1 MEEVVFNETSG
12 RSAVGLSRKRK
23 KELKRL
29 KHEANELWGAQQE
42 LLLHSKAVAK
52 EASRQ
57 LGNFGRETI
66 VPAAAGAYAARIAPV
81 VGKGALVTKG
91 VTEVVKKGV
100 DARVVPVLGGVVGSA
115 LSIGDIAKDKRVQ
128 AAVKRLH
135 LERFAPVPQKTGP
148 GVGTIVA
155 IGLGVLAAGGV
166 AYAAWQT
173 FRADDELW
181 VADDEPI
188 LPNA

>member
-1 MEEVVFNETSG
+1 M
-12 RSAVGLSRKRK
+12 GLSRKRK

-29 KHEANELWGAQQE
+29 KHEANELWGAQQD
-42 LLLHSKAVAK
+42 LLNHANAVAK

-57 LGNFGRETI
+57 LGNFGRETV
-66 VPAAAGAYAARIAPV
+66 VPAAAGAYAARVAPV
-81 VGKGALVTKG
+81 VGKGALITKG
-91 VTEVVKKGV
+91 AVEVVKKGV

-115 LSIGDIAKDKRVQ
+115 LAVGDVAKDKRVQ

-135 LERFAPVPQKTGP
+135 LEKYAPAPAKSAP
-148 GVGTIVA
+148 GAGTIVA
-155 IGLGVLAAGGV
+155 IGLGVLAAAGV

>member
-1 MEEVVFNETSG
+1 M
-12 RSAVGLSRKRK
+12 GLSRKRK

-29 KHEANELWGAQQE
+29 KHEANELWGAQQD
-42 LLLHSKAVAK
+42 LLNHANAVAK

-57 LGNFGRETI
+57 LGNFGRETV
-66 VPAAAGAYAARIAPV
+66 VPAAVGAYSERLAPV
-81 VGKGALVTKG
+81 VDRGVSVGRGAVG
-91 VTEVVKKGV
+91 VVKKGV
-100 DARVVPVLGGVVGSA
+100 DAKVVPALGGVVGSVLA
-115 LSIGDIAKDKRVQ
+115 IGDVAKDKRVQ

-135 LERFAPVPQKTGP
+135 LEKYAPKPSGP
-148 GVGTIVA
+148 GAGTIVA
-155 IGLGVLAAGGV
+155 IGLGVLAAAGV